1 MLKQGKEVPRV
12 IEDKEMYEDY
22 GKRWLAIEGNEQRG
36 SNNRMKNILA
46 LNLLARSRGT
56 KVINLD
62 SFQGQHERRD
72 HSFRWPEEVY
82 RPLNGPANEFI
93 SFCVKGNYPS
103 EPRGHYF
110 RPAHLAYAQYVKHKL
125 DHTRSPLN
133 D

>member
-1 MLKQGKEVPRV
+1 
-12 IEDKEMYEDY
+12 
-22 GKRWLAIEGNEQRG
+22 
-36 SNNRMKNILA
+36 MKNILA

-72 HSFRWPEEVY
+72 YSFRWPEEVY

-93 SFCVKGNYPS
+93 SFCVKRNYPS